1 MECDKCLERK
11 KYTFRIFNSMDIIDG
26 KKYMQSGNVYI
37 APILCQ
43 RINNRSTVLYEP
55 LFDSNLLTVATL

>member
-1 MECDKCLERK
+1 
-11 KYTFRIFNSMDIIDG
+11 MDIIDG